1 MMQRDGRAG
10 TLQGR
15 CIISIGQ
22 NELDA
27 VVEFKTHRRDSVM
40 KSRHEN
46 NKIVLFKNSKIV
58 VISEEMNIM
67 EMEQGCRSAELD
79 AVVEF
84 KTMDAV
90 VYM

>member
-1 MMQRDGRAG
+1 
-10 TLQGR
+10 
-15 CIISIGQ
+15 
-22 NELDA
+22 
-27 VVEFKTHRRDSVM
+27 M

-58 VISEEMNIM
+58 VISEEMNMM